1 MPPSNDLRDELHALK
16 RDLARILEAANARI
30 AQDSKTRIDDV
41 AEQIKAT
48 LVDLGDTLLHEEEHV
63 EKLVTQR
70 PIAALASALAVGVVI
85 GLLLRRS

>member
-1 MPPSNDLRDELHALK
+1 MPPSNNLRDELHALK
-16 RDLARILEAANARI
+16 RDLARTFEAANARI
-30 AQDSKTRIDDV
+30 AQESKTRIDDA
-41 AEQIKAT
+41 AEQIKAA
-48 LVDLGDTLLHEEEHV
+48 LGDLGDALLHEEEHV